1 MGTKWRGEGM
11 SEDRKPWPLWKKAV
25 VVGAIIICIPL
36 AAVAFG
42 VFGT

>member
-1 MGTKWRGEGM
+1 MQEAKEIM
-11 SEDRKPWPLWKKAV
+11 LSENKKMPLWKKV
-25 VVGAIIICIPL
+25 LIVGGIIICIPL